1 MSTPLHIMRD
11 INGQLTS
18 GTLTGLD
25 FPTYTQT
32 ALLTADTVKTFT
44 VPQASNGKMIAY
56 FGVSKAAD
64 LFVKSGSAT
73 TLVVPTG
80 TVTLDTSELNPSPRI
95 VYAGQT
101 IQFLSPQADTY
112 LTVTY
117 YDVPTNN

>member
-1 MSTPLHIMRD
+1 MATPLHIMKD
-11 INGQLTS
+11 INGYMTS

-32 ALLTADTVKTFT
+32 ALLTANTLKTFT
-44 VPQASNGKMIAY
+44 VPVSSSGKMIAY
-56 FGVSKAAD
+56 FGVAKSAD

-101 IQFLSPQADTY
+101 IQFLSPQANTY